1 MKLNHERLLDRHVLV
16 TGAAG
21 GIGQA
26 CVRRFLEAGAH
37 VTMVDQDESR
47 LQALKLA
54 LKDKTVTVVTSDLSD
69 ADECRKAI
77 QAAGK
82 PVYALVH
89 MAGVFEHDPL
99 DMNDLSVW
107 ERAMAGNLR
116 NAYQMVM
123 AFREARD
130 TDGLSRVVLC
140 SSRAFQRG
148 ASGRA
153 SYAAAKGGVV
163 GLVRAFSRDL
173 APDTTVNAVS
183 PGLIRTGMTQDL
195 ISTMGDQR
203 LAEIPMG
210 RFGEPE
216 DVAGVVEFLC
226 SSSATYVTGQV
237 ITVDG
242 GVINT
247 G

>member
-1 MKLNHERLLDRHVLV
+1 MSTPMKNLMNPHHESLLDHHVIV

-26 CVRRFLEAGAH
+26 CVRWFLETGAH
-37 VTMVDQDESR
+37 VTLVDQDETR
-47 LQALKLA
+47 LQALRLD
-54 LKDKTVTVVTSDLSD
+54 LDDKSVTVVSSDLSD
-69 ADECRKAI
+69 AEECRRAI
-77 QAAGK
+77 NAAGR

-99 DMNDLSVW
+99 DLNDLSVW

-123 AFREARD
+123 AFRAARKPD
-130 TDGLSRVVLC
+130 ALSRVVLC

-148 ASGRA
+148 TAGRA

-173 APDTTVNAVS
+173 GHVRIFV
-183 PGLIRTGMTQDL
+183 
-195 ISTMGDQR
+195 
-203 LAEIPMG
+203 
-210 RFGEPE
+210 
-216 DVAGVVEFLC
+216 
-226 SSSATYVTGQV
+226 
-237 ITVDG
+237 
-242 GVINT
+242 
-247 G
+247 